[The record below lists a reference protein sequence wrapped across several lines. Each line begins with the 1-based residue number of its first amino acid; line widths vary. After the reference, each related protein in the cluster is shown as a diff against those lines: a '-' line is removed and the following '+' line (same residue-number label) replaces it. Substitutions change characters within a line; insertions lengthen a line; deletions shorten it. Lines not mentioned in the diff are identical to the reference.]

1 MDPNSV
7 YAPTIFPQTEQPRTG
22 LVRETP
28 GVSAVPTPAQ
38 SPGDSPMFRQRLDTG
53 EEFFSPDMPTGFPDY
68 PAPAP
73 QTPEPHFTAPT
84 QVQGEATPQGGQV
97 PTVGVPDEQQQQAQ
111 LAQDQLLKMDAQDKL
126 DRLDNMS
133 AAENYGHALVDRIT
147 DLVSGPGMA
156 AGRVS
161 TDVINNVLAA
171 TGLEMLT
178 GKITNLDASTMH
190 KYFND
195 KLREIGI
202 ETEHDP
208 NTVSGKFGKETV
220 DSAIMLAGM
229 LRAAPHMAAVGGS
242 GLANRIVARVGESIS
257 KHPWVAALTEPGST
271 FGGAYGE
278 VNWGEGG
285 AIPGALIGG
294 VAGDAAR
301 RLTLLPFKLAKKL
314 MDAASQ
320 RMANNAMPSTAPY
333 VPGRPT
339 TPLRDQAISA
349 EEATSR
355 VQVFSENQINGELQR
370 VQIELAKAVD
380 DVSRGNMGVVRRG
393 QNRGQPIQ
401 GTGPEMQERLA
412 QKLDEVEKIA
422 ENIEDRFWKRV
433 PQKAKIPVSDLMSRV
448 YGMVSDIQNKKALSS
463 FPKSQVEELLNALAP
478 QRGPDG
484 RMAKNELTVE
494 KLRAIRRSI
503 FDARKTEQM
512 ALRRGQT
519 PNGPLISNMI
529 DLEKWI
535 DDAIAD
541 GLPDKANIALQQAR
555 NFSIKKHDMFTR
567 GPVGDLLAR
576 SNRDDFNFS
585 PERFLQDLMKRYQG
599 VDSAVNIGRSLQRE
613 KNPAPGSFHS
623 RGLAYP
629 TAATPDE
636 ISELKQFETM
646 MEDTIRTMFR
656 DAADGMPPEQA
667 SKWIARHEN
676 AIRPLAKVH
685 AELLE
690 TFTNLT
696 RLTEERN
703 LITESALNRAMGQ
716 DGRIAITKLFTD
728 KNPAALAKKLLHG
741 EATHYDINGV
751 PQSYTTEGIAK
762 DAHALEG
769 LRNGVIDEFF
779 TRSKMDPLR
788 AEQMIKDPATK
799 RMLETVLD
807 KDSMARMT
815 KMIDIAARLERGDI
829 GTKWQKYGP
838 GAVMLAR
845 VFGSHGAGVV
855 SRILGNQGGSS
866 IQTASIFSTTAKTT
880 VIKALKGL
888 EPRTILARAIQ
899 DPSWERILYSK
910 EPSTPKDVAQL
921 TKIARRTVTTMEGLR
936 QYLND

>member
-1 MDPNSV
+1 
-7 YAPTIFPQTEQPRTG
+7 
-22 LVRETP
+22 
-28 GVSAVPTPAQ
+28 
-38 SPGDSPMFRQRLDTG
+38 MFRQRLDTG

-84 QVQGEATPQGGQV
+84 TVQAEATPQGGAA
-97 PTVGVPDEQQQQAQ
+97 PTVGVPDEQQQAQ
-111 LAQDQLLKMDAQDKL
+111 LAQDKLMQLDAQEKL
-126 DRLDNMS
+126 DQMDSMTATENFTRSVYSHLSEVLGVPVSVIDTAYEAVGVNTLS
-133 AAENYGHALVDRIT
+133 NWLGGKLGQNIDISDQTAADTFKKMLKKVGVD
-147 DLVSGPGMA
+147 
-156 AGRVS
+156 
-161 TDVINNVLAA
+161 
-171 TGLEMLT
+171 
-178 GKITNLDASTMH
+178 
-190 KYFND
+190 
-195 KLREIGI
+195 
-202 ETEHDP
+202 TEHVE
-208 NTVSGKFGKETV
+208 NSISGKFGKEAVNAAFTLP
-220 DSAIMLAGM
+220 ALIA
-229 LRAAPHMAAVGGS
+229 AAPAMAATQSTKAVMLIAKS
-242 GLANRIVARVGESIS
+242 IGESLV
-257 KHPWVAALTEPGST
+257 KHPWLAVFSEPGAT
-271 FGGAYGE
+271 LGGVYGE
-278 VNWGEGG
+278 HYGGTAGIVPG
-285 AIPGALIGG
+285 AIGGG
-294 VAGDAAR
+294 VIGDMAR
-301 RLTLLPFKLAKKL
+301 RLTLLPFKQAKKL

-333 VPGRPT
+333 APGKPT
-339 TPLRDQAISA
+339 SPLRDQAISA
-349 EEATSR
+349 EDATDR
-355 VQVFSENQINGELQR
+355 VQRFSQNQIQGELQR
-370 VQIELAKAVD
+370 VEIELARAVS
-380 DVSRGNMGVVRRG
+380 DVSRPNIGVVRRG

-412 QKLDEVEKIA
+412 QKLDEVEQIA
-422 ENIEDRFWKRV
+422 EKIEDRFWKRV

-448 YGMVSDIQNKKALSS
+448 YGMVSDIQHRKALSS
-463 FPKSQVEELLNALAP
+463 FPKQQVEELLNALAP

-519 PNGPLISNMI
+519 PNGPLIANMI

-541 GLPDKANIALQQAR
+541 GLPGPANIALDQAR
-555 NFSIKKHDMFTR
+555 AFSIKKHDMFTR

-576 SNRDDFNFS
+576 SNREDFNFS
-585 PERFLQDLMKRYQG
+585 PEKFLQDLMKRYQG
-599 VDSAVNIGRSLQRE
+599 VDSAVNIGRSLARE
-613 KNPAPGSFHS
+613 KNPAPGKFHS
-623 RGLAYP
+623 GGLAYP
-629 TAATPDE
+629 NAATPDE
-636 ISELKQFETM
+636 ISELKQFEKM

-656 DAADGMPPEQA
+656 DAADGMPPEQSA
-667 SKWIARHEN
+667 KWIARHEN

-696 RLTEERN
+696 RLTEERK
-703 LITESALNRAMGQ
+703 LITESALNRVMGQ

-751 PQSYTTEGIAK
+751 PQSYVTEGIAK

-788 AEQMIKDPATK
+788 AEQMIKEPATK
-799 RMLETVLD
+799 RMLEQVLD

-866 IQTASIFSTTAKTT
+866 IQTASIFSQTAKAT
-880 VIKALKGL
+880 VIQALKGL

-910 EPSTPKDVAQL
+910 EPATPKD
-921 TKIARRTVTTMEGLR
+921 IANLQRIVRRTVTGMEIAR
-936 QYLND
+936 QSAESILGGN